1 MTITDAAVSTVRVDG
16 HRVTY
21 RRAGPADAPPV
32 VLLHGG
38 GYDDGA
44 VSWRDVLPDLADEY
58 DVYAPDWPGYGDSAP
73 PLEDAT
79 AGGYAA
85 FLGPL
90 LDVLDL
96 DRAALVG
103 ISMGGAAAIGF
114 ALARP
119 DRVSAL
125 VAVDSWGLGSE
136 VPGGTWTVR
145 LVQTPYVLEA
155 LTAVMKRSRRVTA
168 AALSGFVAGEPDPE
182 LVGEVYER
190 VRADRGT
197 AAYLAFRRA
206 EITAD
211 GIRTDYTDR
220 LADLD
225 SPTLFVHGAEDEV
238 VPAAWAERAAD
249 RAGADCEIVADA
261 GHLLPRERPEAFLA
275 AVRPFLDAHAR

>member
-1 MTITDAAVSTVRVDG
+1 MTNTDAEESTVRVDG
-16 HRVTY
+16 HRVAY
-21 RRAGPADAPPV
+21 RRAGPSDAQPV

-44 VSWRDVLPDLADEY
+44 VSWRDVLPALADEY
-58 DVYAPDWPGYGDSAP
+58 DVYAPDWPGYGDSGP
-73 PLEDAT
+73 PLEDAS

-90 LDVLDL
+90 LDTLGL

-119 DRVSAL
+119 DRVTAL
-125 VAVDSWGLGSE
+125 FPVDSWGLGSE
-136 VPGGTWTVR
+136 VPGGAWTVR
-145 LVQTPYVLEA
+145 LIGAPYVLEA
-155 LTAVMKRSRRVTA
+155 LTAAMKRSRRVTA
-168 AALSGFVAGEPDPE
+168 AALSGFVAGDPDPD
-182 LVGEVYER
+182 LVDEVYER

-220 LADLD
+220 LADLAV
-225 SPTLFVHGAEDEV
+225 PTLFVHGAADEV
-238 VPAAWAERAAD
+238 VPVAWAERAA
-249 RAGADCEIVADA
+249 RIAGADAEVVADA
-261 GHLLPRERPEAFLA
+261 GHLVPRERPEAFLA
-275 AVRPFLDAHAR
+275 ALRPFLDTHVG